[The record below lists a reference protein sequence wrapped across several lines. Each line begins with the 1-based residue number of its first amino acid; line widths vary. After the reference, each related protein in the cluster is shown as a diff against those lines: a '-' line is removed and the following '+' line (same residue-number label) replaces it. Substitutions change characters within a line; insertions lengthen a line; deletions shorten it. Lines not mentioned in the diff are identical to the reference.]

1 MDRDLV
7 YYLTAPTGLGLGARC
22 VTAGTARTPPGAS
35 YPPHAMRHP
44 HRYRSVS
51 SEGRVL
57 HERQLVLIGDD
68 CGDHPFDAVDRGN
81 PALDGQAFGTLYYG
95 ESGPLPIESWSI
107 LVLAPG
113 VWHRY
118 SPDPQTGWREYWVGV
133 TGAAV
138 ESAARS
144 LKLDDRS
151 PVHRLADPEEVTA
164 LFTSI
169 LGLAPQNDAASHI
182 GIVAEVFRMLVAVAK
197 GRFSPRQGAATV
209 IDRAIAIMR
218 ARIRSSLSIATI
230 AQELDLSSSALRRR
244 FTAETGLPP
253 YRFLMTLK
261 VNALKQELAHTA
273 APLAELAERFAF
285 TDQYHLSRVFR
296 QYAGVSPSEW
306 RRRGG

>member
-1 MDRDLV
+1 
-7 YYLTAPTGLGLGARC
+7 GLGLGARC
-22 VTAGTARTPPGAS
+22 VTAGTALTPPGGP

-68 CGDHPFDAVDRGN
+68 REGQAR
-81 PALDGQAFGTLYYG
+81 DGQAHDGHAHDGHARDGNARGTLYYG

-138 ESAARS
+138 ESAARA

-151 PVHRLADPEEVTA
+151 PVRRLADPDEVTA
-164 LFTSI
+164 LFASI
-169 LGLAPQNDAASHI
+169 LDLAPQNDAASHI

-197 GRFSPRQGAATV
+197 GRFSTRQGAATV
-209 IDRAIAIMR
+209 VDRAIAIMQ
-218 ARIRSSLSIATI
+218 ARVCSGLSIATI

-273 APLAELAERFAF
+273 APLSVLAERFAF

>member
-1 MDRDLV
+1 MVRDLV

-22 VTAGTARTPPGAS
+22 VTAGTALTPPGGP

-51 SEGRVL
+51 SDGRVL
-57 HERQLVLIGDD
+57 HERQLVLICSAG
-68 CGDHPFDAVDRGN
+68 RT
-81 PALDGQAFGTLYYG
+81 PAGPANAGPAYGTLHYG
-95 ESGPLPIESWSI
+95 DSGPLVIEAPAI

-118 SPDPQTGWREYWVGV
+118 SPDPRTGWREYWVGV

-138 ESAARS
+138 EAASRA
-144 LKLDDRS
+144 LKLDDRP
-151 PVHRLADPEEVTA
+151 PVRRLADPEEVTA
-164 LFTSI
+164 LFASI
-169 LGLAPQNDAASHI
+169 LNLAPGNDAASHV
-182 GIVAEVFRMLVAVAK
+182 GIVAEVFRMMVAVAR
-197 GRFSPRQGAATV
+197 GRLSCRDTAQTV
-209 IDRAIAIMR
+209 VDRAIALMR
-218 ARIRSSLSIATI
+218 ARVDSNVSIAEI
-230 AQELDLSSSALRRR
+230 ALELGVSPSALRRR
-244 FTAETGLPP
+244 FAAETGLAP

-273 APLAELAERFAF
+273 SPLAALAERFAF
-285 TDQYHLSRVFR
+285 TDQYHLSKVFR